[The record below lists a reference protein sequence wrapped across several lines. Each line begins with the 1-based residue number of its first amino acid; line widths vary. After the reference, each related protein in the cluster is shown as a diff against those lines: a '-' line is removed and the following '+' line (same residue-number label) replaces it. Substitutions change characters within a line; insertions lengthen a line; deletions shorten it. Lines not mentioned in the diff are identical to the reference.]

1 MRKIV
6 ILICLILVS
15 WINDFKPSIP
25 VQDLP
30 IIGIWQKQTSHIIT
44 FTVTAENKQ
53 QYDYKYDSEIH
64 VWGLYEL
71 KEKRIL
77 FNDIGGNICGETGI
91 YNYDINNDTLK
102 FSLVSDVCEGRIN
115 GMSGLWIRKN
125 K

>member
-1 MRKIV
+1 MRKII

-77 FNDIGGNICGETGI
+77 FNDIGGNKCDEAGI
-91 YNYDINNDTLK
+91 YNYDINKDTLK

>member
-15 WINDFKPSIP
+15 WIDDFKPSIP

-64 VWGLYEL
+64 VWGSDEL

>member
-1 MRKIV
+1 MRKII

-15 WINDFKPSIP
+15 WVSDFKPLIP

-30 IIGIWQKQTSHIIT
+30 IIGVWQKQPGHTIT
-44 FTVTAENKQ
+44 FNLTAENKQ

-77 FNDIGGNICGETGI
+77 FNDIGGNICDETGI
-91 YNYDINNDTLK
+91 YNYDLNNDTLK

>member
-53 QYDYKYDSEIH
+53 QYDYKYNSEIH

>member
-1 MRKIV
+1 MRKI
-6 ILICLILVS
+6 ILLICLILVS

-30 IIGIWQKQTSHIIT
+30 IIGIWLKQTGHIIT
-44 FTVTAENKQ
+44 FTLTAENKQ

-77 FNDIGGNICGETGI
+77 FNDMGGNICGETGI

>member
-91 YNYDINNDTLK
+91 YNCDINNDTLK